1 MTIDVV
7 NTKNEKVGSLEL
19 SDTVFGGRVRQ
30 DLIWEAVVHEQA
42 ERRRGTH
49 KTKERGE
56 VRGSG
61 RKLWRQKGTGRARV
75 SDLRTP
81 IWRKGGTVFG
91 PRPRDYGYA
100 LPKKVRRGA
109 LRDALT
115 QRLRDGVVVAV
126 DALGVGEIK
135 TKLAVAMLKELG
147 ATSKTLLIDVAP
159 DDTLLLSTRNLAG
172 VRLVPANQVSAR
184 DLMDSTTVIATRAA
198 LERLQAALAV
208 GASRRGGRNR
218 PEAPT
223 L

>member
-19 SDTVFGGRVRQ
+19 RDEVFGGRVRP
-30 DLIWEAVVHEQA
+30 DLIWEAVVHAQA
-42 ERRRGTH
+42 EQRRGTH

-81 IWRKGGTVFG
+81 IWRKGGTIFG

-109 LRDALT
+109 LRDAFT
-115 QRLRDGVVVAV
+115 QKLRDGAVVVV
-126 DALGVGEIK
+126 EALGVDEVK
-135 TKLAVAMLKELG
+135 TKLAAAMLKTLG
-147 ATSKTLLIDVAP
+147 ATAKTLLIDVAP
-159 DDTLLLSTRNLAG
+159 ESTLVLSTRNLVG
-172 VRLVPANQVSAR
+172 VRLVPANRVSAR
-184 DLMDSTTVIATRAA
+184 DVMDATTVIATRAA
-198 LERLQAALAV
+198 LERLQTALA
-208 GASRRGGRNR
+208 
-218 PEAPT
+218 
-223 L
+223 